1 MAKLTVQIDHIATLR
16 AAGRAVSPE
25 PSAVAVLAEMGGA
38 DGLSVHLHEDRR
50 HIQDRDL
57 RMLRRIVHTNLE
69 LKMAATSEMLG
80 VALNI
85 KPDTVILVP
94 ETREESSTVNGLDLM
109 VHKSNVSEMIN
120 NLENSGIPIGVF
132 IDPDP
137 EQLKLAH
144 QCNANTVEINT
155 SSFCEA
161 VTSAKRTQIFAR
173 IVDAVKL
180 AHRLKIRVHV
190 GNGVGYNTIGAFR
203 GLKEIGT
210 FTIGHSIVSR
220 AVLTG
225 MEKAVR
231 DMRRLIKEL

>member
-1 MAKLTVQIDHIATLR
+1 MAKLTVQIDHVATLR
-16 AAGRAVSPE
+16 EAGRAASPE
-25 PSAVAVLAEMGGA
+25 PSAVAILAEMGGA
-38 DGLSVHLHEDRR
+38 DGLSVHLREDRR

-57 RMLRRIVHTNLE
+57 RILRRIVHTNLE

-85 KPDTVILVP
+85 KPNIVMLVP
-94 ETREESSTVNGLDLM
+94 ETREESSSENGLDLM
-109 VHKSNVSEMIN
+109 VHKSSVAEMIN
-120 NLENSGIPIGVF
+120 NLENSGIPVGVF
-132 IDPDP
+132 IEPDP

-144 QCNANTVEINT
+144 QCNANMVEINT
-155 SSFCEA
+155 GSFCEA

-180 AHRLKIRVHV
+180 AHRLKIRVHA
-190 GNGVGYNTIGAFR
+190 GNGIGYNTIAAFD
-203 GLKEIGT
+203 GLKEIDA

>member
-1 MAKLTVQIDHIATLR
+1 MAKLTVQIDQVATLR
-16 AAGRAVSPE
+16 EAGNAALPE

-38 DGLSVHLHEDRR
+38 DGLSVHLREDRR

-57 RMLRRIVHTNLE
+57 RILRRIVHTNLE

-85 KPDTVILVP
+85 KPNIVMLVP
-94 ETREESSTVNGLDLM
+94 ETREESSSENGLDLM
-109 VHKSNVSEMIN
+109 VHKSSVAEMIN
-120 NLENSGIPIGVF
+120 NLENSGIPVGVF
-132 IDPDP
+132 IEPDP

-144 QCNANTVEINT
+144 QCNANMVEINT
-155 SSFCEA
+155 GSFCEA

-180 AHRLKIRVHV
+180 AHRLKIRVHA
-190 GNGVGYNTIGAFR
+190 GNGIGYNTIAAFD
-203 GLKEIGT
+203 GLKEIDA